1 MRENH
6 TWRLELKPVTPQSDF
21 GLAGIHQLGIE
32 GASAPPPKCQLQ
44 YLDKYLSG
52 ESANTSATTP
62 STNTSPAS
70 GAKSPAAP
78 APKKEDRSPVKP
90 PPPDI
95 FIGMTSTL
103 SPPLSPRR
111 ILTRNWPRNSA
122 AGPDAD
128 GAARA
133 RRATRTCTDP
143 RTRPTRL
150 RSRLPIC
157 CSYNLRIHT
166 SL

>member
-95 FIGMTSTL
+95 FIGIDLDALTSALT
-103 SPPLSPRR
+103 SPDFNQKMATKIICWPRR
-111 ILTRNWPRNSA
+111 RWCSTSQ
-122 AGPDAD
+122 AG
-128 GAARA
+128 
-133 RRATRTCTDP
+133 
-143 RTRPTRL
+143 
-150 RSRLPIC
+150 
-157 CSYNLRIHT
+157 H
-166 SL
+166 